1 MLHLKAPVWWAART
15 SPFIHP
21 GRRKGWGK
29 LLEFKVKLKMC
40 WSSKVFLRLACQLL
54 RFSTLRECA
63 QFSVWCS
70 LLRLSA
76 HATCDY
82 SSKRAQSCQCSC
94 ADLSVTVLCHCC
106 CDIAT
111 DTAHTALGKPSRVCT
126 ACTLLHSFDW
136 FLLMFKNKNC
146 VNANLLFSKTS
157 PFPKPRKQDAA
168 VALWFESQSINVNDW

>member
-1 MLHLKAPVWWAART
+1 
-15 SPFIHP
+15 
-21 GRRKGWGK
+21 
-29 LLEFKVKLKMC
+29 MC